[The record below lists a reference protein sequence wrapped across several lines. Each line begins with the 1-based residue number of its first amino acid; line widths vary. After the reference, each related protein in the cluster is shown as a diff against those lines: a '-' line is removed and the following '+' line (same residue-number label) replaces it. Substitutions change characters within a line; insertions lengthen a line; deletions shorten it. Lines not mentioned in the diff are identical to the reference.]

1 MRIFGEFLK
10 QIILVIFY
18 LALIVL
24 AVKLGVSMAK
34 KKNLNKTKES
44 VE

>member
-1 MRIFGEFLK
+1 MSIFGEFLK

-24 AVKLGVSMAK
+24 AVKLGISMVK
-34 KKNLNKTKES
+34 KKNKTKENL
-44 VE
+44 E